1 MLGSSHEPKV
11 KCNQIEPTSFLSRGS
26 NGDGF
31 LWISCRQV
39 FMPPEEAGGTPRA
52 VERVTQRSIYTPV
65 SANAGNRFPPVIV
78 AIAVAA
84 ALYFARDI
92 FVPLALALLLTF
104 ALSPLVTRLHRS
116 GVPKG
121 VAVLS
126 VVTTAFLVIFIFVSI
141 VASQLTV
148 LAQNLPSYQYNIETK
163 IRAIK
168 DAQSGNSIFDR
179 GARMF
184 KRFSEEIG
192 RSDEVE
198 RFESDNRAAAKPD
211 PARQPPQNVAPPAPL
226 EPLRGTDPDKP
237 VPVEIRNPPPDP
249 LSLLQTFA
257 GPLIQP
263 LATIGIVIVVV
274 IFMLMRREDLR
285 DRFIKLVGASDIHR
299 TTTALHDAGKRVGQ
313 YLLMQLIIN
322 ISFGV
327 PIGIGLWFIGIPNPM
342 LWGMLAIVLRFVP
355 YIGPI
360 IAAAFPLILS
370 LAADPGWMALFW
382 TAALFIVLELISNNI
397 MEPLLYGSKTG
408 LSPVAI
414 LMAAIVWTWIWGP
427 IGLILS
433 TPLTVCLVVLGR
445 HVPKFEFLDVLL
457 GNEPVL
463 LPPQQLYQRLLS
475 GDPDEATEKAEEY
488 LQSATIMDYYASV
501 AIPALLLAEHDR
513 GRGVLDEPRR
523 NRVAQSMVLLV
534 ENLSEYHDVEDEEE
548 KEAAVEVKKA
558 ESDGKKFTTEKSKT
572 IVSAGGRRDLDDAV
586 AVVLGDILE
595 RKDFDVR
602 DISHD
607 ELKAVNVGKL
617 DLTGVSTIC
626 ISYLDASSIAHARYL
641 VRRVRR
647 RNTRVKI
654 VIGFW
659 AENAADID
667 GEKIVGS
674 TRNCF
679 FVSSIQAAIKEV
691 CK

>member
-1 MLGSSHEPKV
+1 
-11 KCNQIEPTSFLSRGS
+11 
-26 NGDGF
+26 
-31 LWISCRQV
+31 
-39 FMPPEEAGGTPRA
+39 MPSEDFSGRAPRA
-52 VERVTQRSIYTPV
+52 VERVTRNAAAPV
-65 SANAGNRFPPVIV
+65 FDESGPRTQFPPVIV
-78 AIAVAA
+78 AIAIVA
-84 ALYFARDI
+84 ALYFASDI

-116 GVPKG
+116 GLPKG
-121 VAVLS
+121 IAVIGT
-126 VVTTAFLVIFIFVSI
+126 VVTAFLLIAVFVGI
-141 VASQLTV
+141 VVSQLTV

-163 IRAIK
+163 IRTVK
-168 DAQSGNSIFDR
+168 NAQSGNSIFDR

-184 KRFSEEIG
+184 KKFSEEIG

-198 RFESDNRAAAKPD
+198 RFPGDNASADRDQAGKPPENIEAQNPAGRNGLES
-211 PARQPPQNVAPPAPL
+211 QEQN
-226 EPLRGTDPDKP
+226 KP

-263 LATIGIVIVVV
+263 LATIGIVIVFV

-327 PIGIGLWFIGIPNPM
+327 PIGIGLWLIGIPNPM

-360 IAAAFPLILS
+360 IAAFFPLVLS
-370 LAADPGWMALFW
+370 LAVDPGWMLLVW
-382 TAALFIVLELISNNI
+382 TASLFIVLELISNNV

-414 LMAAIVWTWIWGP
+414 LVAAIVWTWIWGP

-488 LQSATIMDYYASV
+488 LQSNSVTDYYSLV

-513 GRGVLDEPRR
+513 RRGVLDAPRR
-523 NRVAQSMVLLV
+523 NRVAQSMVFLV
-534 ENLSEYHDVEDEEE
+534 ENLSDYHEAPDEEDEIETDG
-548 KEAAVEVKKA
+548 KAVEAGRKTVSKAKTVKP
-558 ESDGKKFTTEKSKT
+558 KT
-572 IVSAGGRRDLDDAV
+572 IMSAGGRGNLDDAV
-586 AVVLGDILE
+586 AVIVGDILE
-595 RKDFDVR
+595 HHEFEVQ
-602 DISHD
+602 DITHG
-607 ELKAVNVGKL
+607 ELEAANIAKL
-617 DLTGVSTIC
+617 DFTGVSAIC
-626 ISYLDASSIAHARYL
+626 ISYLNSSSIAHARYL
-641 VRRVRR
+641 IRRIRR
-647 RNTRVKI
+647 RNARMKI
-654 VIGFW
+654 IIGFW
-659 AENAADID
+659 GDDAENVDAERIA
-667 GEKIVGS
+667 GK
-674 TRNCF
+674 TRNCVF
-679 FVSSIQAAIKEV
+679 ASSIESAIREI
-691 CK
+691 CS

>member
-1 MLGSSHEPKV
+1 MSSED
-11 KCNQIEPTSFLSRGS
+11 LSGPS
-26 NGDGF
+26 
-31 LWISCRQV
+31 
-39 FMPPEEAGGTPRA
+39 PRA
-52 VERVTQRSIYTPV
+52 VERVTRKSVYAPV
-65 SANAGNRFPPVIV
+65 GVETDTRTQFPPIIV
-78 AIAVAA
+78 AIAIVA
-84 ALYFARDI
+84 ALYFASDV

-104 ALSPLVTRLHRS
+104 ALSPLVTRLHRN

-121 VAVLS
+121 VAVIS
-126 VVTTAFLVIFIFVSI
+126 VVVTAFLVIAMFVGI
-141 VASQLTV
+141 VVSQLTV

-163 IRAIK
+163 IRTVK

-184 KRFSEEIG
+184 KRFNEEIG

-198 RFESDNRAAAKPD
+198 RFSADNSPSANPD
-211 PARQPPQNVAPPAPL
+211 EARQPPQNVEPRAEDKAPD
-226 EPLRGTDPDKP
+226 LRGQDPNKP
-237 VPVEIRNPPPDP
+237 VPVEIRYPPPDP

-327 PIGIGLWFIGIPNPM
+327 PIGIGLWIIGIPNPM
-342 LWGMLAIVLRFVP
+342 LWGLLAIVLRFVP

-360 IAAAFPLILS
+360 IAAVFPLMLS
-370 LAADPGWMALFW
+370 LAVDPGWMLLVW
-382 TAALFIVLELISNNI
+382 TAALFIVLELISNNV

-488 LQSATIMDYYASV
+488 LQSSSIMEYYTSV
-501 AIPALLLAEHDR
+501 AIPALLFAEHDR
-513 GRGVLDEPRR
+513 GRGVLDAPRR
-523 NRVAQSMVLLV
+523 NRVAQSMVFLV
-534 ENLSEYHDVEDEEE
+534 ENLSDHHDAEDEDDDGGEPEE
-548 KEAAVEVKKA
+548 TKKPA
-558 ESDGKKFTTEKSKT
+558 QQNAKAKTARPKTAKPKT
-572 IVSAGGRRDLDDAV
+572 IVSAGGRGNLDDAA
-586 AVVLGDILE
+586 AVIVGDILE
-595 RKDFDVR
+595 RNEFDVR
-602 DISHD
+602 DITHD
-607 ELKAVNVGKL
+607 ELEAANIAKL
-617 DLTGVSTIC
+617 DLTGVSAIF
-626 ISYLDASSIAHARYL
+626 ISYLNTSSIAHARYL
-641 VRRVRR
+641 VRRIRR
-647 RNTRVKI
+647 RNARVKI
-654 VIGFW
+654 LIGFW
-659 AENAADID
+659 AEDADKIE

-674 TRNCF
+674 TRNCIF
-679 FVSSIQAAIKEV
+679 ASSIENAVKEI
-691 CK
+691 CD

>member
-1 MLGSSHEPKV
+1 
-11 KCNQIEPTSFLSRGS
+11 
-26 NGDGF
+26 
-31 LWISCRQV
+31 
-39 FMPPEEAGGTPRA
+39 MPSEGAGGKSRA

-65 SANAGNRFPPVIV
+65 SANAANQFPPIIV
-78 AIAVAA
+78 AIAIVA
-84 ALYFARDI
+84 ALYFAREI

-184 KRFSEEIG
+184 KRFSDEIG

-198 RFESDNRAAAKPD
+198 RFESDNQAAAKPD

-226 EPLRGTDPDKP
+226 PPLRGIDPNKP
-237 VPVEIRNPPPDP
+237 VPVEIRNPPLDP

-360 IAAAFPLILS
+360 IAAAFPIILS
-370 LAADPGWMALFW
+370 LAVDPGWMVLFW
-382 TAALFIVLELISNNI
+382 TAALFIVLELISSNI

-488 LQSATIMDYYASV
+488 LQSATITDYYASV

-523 NRVAQSMVLLV
+523 NRVAQSMILLV

-548 KEAAVEVKKA
+548 KGAEPEGGSKKVVANKEKVKP
-558 ESDGKKFTTEKSKT
+558 ETPRT
-572 IVSAGGRRDLDDAV
+572 IVSAGGRGDLDDAA

-602 DISHD
+602 DISHE
-607 ELKAVNVGKL
+607 ELEAINIGKL
-617 DLTGVSTIC
+617 DLASVNAIY
-626 ISYLDASSIAHARYL
+626 ISYLNTSSVAHARYL
-641 VRRVRR
+641 VRRIRR
-647 RNTRVKI
+647 RNARVKI

-659 AENAADID
+659 AEDGSEVD

-679 FVSSIQAAIKEV
+679 FVSSLEAVVKEV
-691 CK
+691 CE